1 MNEKVIDSL
10 VNMKKNQND
19 LWKIKIYL
27 RKNMRNQKAPT
38 IGDMKRNES
47 KMFYETYYI
56 VKQVKIIKMYLLI

>member
-1 MNEKVIDSL
+1 
-10 VNMKKNQND
+10 
-19 LWKIKIYL
+19 
-27 RKNMRNQKAPT
+27 MRNQKAPT